1 MVQAISGGA
10 SASAE
15 GGDKVVEMINL
26 FLDRLPEQFQ
36 MIDLFNRATSR
47 PPFTVVCLQECERM
61 NGLLHEI
68 KTTLI
73 ELDAGLKG
81 TLNITENME

>member
-1 MVQAISGGA
+1 
-10 SASAE
+10 
-15 GGDKVVEMINL
+15 
-26 FLDRLPEQFQ
+26 
-36 MIDLFNRATSR
+36 
-47 PPFTVVCLQECERM
+47 M

-81 TLNITENME
+81 TLNITENMETLAAALNLNAIPPSWTKKSYFSKKNLLSWLDDLV